1 MAAIRTKYRSKLSSA
16 LSYPIGAE
24 GLSAAIGDA
33 PQLEIL
39 QLSFWDAH
47 WPATKFRRAL
57 EARLPYVLMIAS
69 YSPAEKPGFIG
80 SNAGLA
86 SGAYAERWELK
97 VYPVLRELRPL
108 ARRLLAAEGLPAIAA
123 WLRPIEERTRAARSQ
138 RIELTFDPLNEST
151 TAAEF
156 TRA

>member
-1 MAAIRTKYRSKLSSA
+1 MAVIRTKYRSKLSSA

-24 GLSAAIGDA
+24 GLSAAFGDA
-33 PQLEIL
+33 PQLELL
-39 QLSFWDAH
+39 QLSFWGAH
-47 WPATKFRRAL
+47 WPATKFRRVL
-57 EARLPYVLMIAS
+57 EARSPYVLLIAS

-86 SGAYAERWELK
+86 SGAYSETWEVK

-108 ARRLLAAEGLPAIAA
+108 ARRLLASDGLPAIAA
-123 WLRPIEERTRAARSQ
+123 WLRPIEERTRGSRPQ
-138 RIELTFDPLNEST
+138 RIELSFDPLNESM

-156 TRA
+156 SRA